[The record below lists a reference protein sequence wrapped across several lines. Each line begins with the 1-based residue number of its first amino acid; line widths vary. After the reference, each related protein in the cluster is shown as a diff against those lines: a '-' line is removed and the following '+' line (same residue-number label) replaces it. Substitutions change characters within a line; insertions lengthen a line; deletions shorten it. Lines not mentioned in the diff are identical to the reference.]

1 MRLYLV
7 RHAIAV
13 PREHPDYQDDDI
25 KRPLTDEGHEQA
37 ERVARGL
44 DRLKIEPSLIVSSPL
59 VRAEQT
65 AEHLGSVLR
74 ARIQE
79 LDALEPDTNPKETSQ
94 ALKTFADHEE
104 LILIGHEPHL
114 SAWMKELVAGSGE
127 LNVLVKKGGVACIDI
142 ERVPPPAG
150 SGLLRW
156 LMTPKQLALI
166 AKS

>member
-1 MRLYLV
+1 MRLYLI

-13 PREHPDYQDDDI
+13 PREHPDYHDHDV

-37 ERVARGL
+37 ERVARGF
-44 DRLKIEPSLIVSSPL
+44 DRLRIEPSLIVSSPL

-74 ARIQE
+74 VRIQE
-79 LDALEPDTNPKETSQ
+79 LDALEPETSPKETSQ
-94 ALKTFADHEE
+94 ALKNFADHEE
-104 LILIGHEPHL
+104 LMLVGHEPHL
-114 SAWMKELVAGSGE
+114 SAWMKELLAGSGN
-127 LNVLVKKGGVACIDI
+127 LQALIKKGGAACINI
-142 ERVPPPAG
+142 ERVPPAAG

-166 AKS
+166 AKA